1 MLLPVDR
8 LVRTNRR
15 RAWEDDCDDRDRRLL
30 WDSARQLERLSILS
44 VRQARKIETLEA
56 DLASRKETTR

>member
-15 RAWEDDCDDRDRRLL
+15 RAWDDDCDDRDRRLL
-30 WDSARQLERLSILS
+30 WDSARQLERLSVLA
-44 VRQARKIETLEA
+44 VRQARKIESLEA
-56 DLASRKETTR
+56 EIASRQERTR